1 MLDKLTVFADR
12 WYVFVPLLAAAV
24 LSYLLERFL
33 KNKKAKLAA
42 GIAGVVI
49 NAALVILAIVFGASA
64 ELTLL
69 MLLASLLAALLI

>member
-24 LSYLLERFL
+24 LSYLLERLF

-42 GIAGVVI
+42 GIAGLLI